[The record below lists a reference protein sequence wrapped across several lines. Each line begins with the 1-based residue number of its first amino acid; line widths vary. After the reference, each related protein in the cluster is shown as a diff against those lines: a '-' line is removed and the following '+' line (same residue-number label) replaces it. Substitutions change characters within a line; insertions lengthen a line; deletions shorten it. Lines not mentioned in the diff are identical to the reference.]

1 MSMAP
6 NSFNEK
12 IVNVETGEITYRE
25 YTSEEIAQVLKEKE
39 ESDARA
45 KEISEKEN
53 LRKTALSKLIDLGLT
68 EEEIA
73 AL

>member
-25 YTSEEIAQVLKEKE
+25 YTPEEIAQVLKEKE

-45 KEISEKEN
+45 KEITEKEN
-53 LRKTALSKLIDLGLT
+53 ARQSALSKLIDLGLT